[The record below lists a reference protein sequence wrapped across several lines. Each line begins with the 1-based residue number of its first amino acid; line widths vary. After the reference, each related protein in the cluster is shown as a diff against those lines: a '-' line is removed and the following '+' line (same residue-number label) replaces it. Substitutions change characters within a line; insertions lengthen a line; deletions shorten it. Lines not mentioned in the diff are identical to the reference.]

1 MENTWQNEENLTNN
15 FLLKFS
21 EKYNI
26 NYDSEDEELRV
37 DIVIKLYKELKNF
50 IGKEPLNRLRLCYYG
65 YTEIRKYDLKTHP
78 LIKKSGDFKKLLK
91 QQVFNEVI
99 NFIYSCDAVNQQQRE
114 NNYNQLK
121 NKLLTN

>member
-1 MENTWQNEENLTNN
+1 MKNIWQNEENLTNN

-21 EKYNI
+21 KKYNI

-37 DIVIKLYKELKNF
+37 NIASKFYKELEDF
-50 IGKEPLNRLRLCYYG
+50 LGKEPLNRLG
-65 YTEIRKYDLKTHP
+65 KFGKYDFKTHP
-78 LIKKSGDFKKLLK
+78 AIKETGDFKKLLK
-91 QQVFNEVI
+91 RESFNEVI
-99 NFIYSCDAVNQQQRE
+99 NFIYSCDTVNQRQRE